1 MVRFQ
6 ILRRGILNVGRHLFG
21 AQALSQKLKQR
32 GVKLALRR

>member
-6 ILRRGILNVGRHLFG
+6 IFRRGILSAGRHLFG
-21 AQALSQKLKQR
+21 TQALSQKLKQR